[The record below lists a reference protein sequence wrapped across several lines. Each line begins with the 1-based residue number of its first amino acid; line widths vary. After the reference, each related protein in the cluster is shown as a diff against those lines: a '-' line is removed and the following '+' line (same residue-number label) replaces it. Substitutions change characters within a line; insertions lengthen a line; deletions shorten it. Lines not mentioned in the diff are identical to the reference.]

1 MADPYDVIV
10 AGGGIAGLTAG
21 LRAAE
26 LGRRTLVLTGP
37 LLGGNLLA
45 IESVEGW
52 PGAPDG
58 IAGYE
63 LCPSVQEQ
71 ASAAGAD
78 FAMEEIDAIAPG
90 DGVWTVTAG
99 GTEFG
104 ARALIVATG
113 AAFRPL
119 GVEGETRLIG
129 RGVSHCASCDAP
141 LLRGRRV
148 AVIGGGD
155 SACQEALTLAG
166 AASHVT
172 ILTHGERLSAQ
183 ATFCERVH
191 AAPNIEIRTHCE
203 VREILGDDTVAGL
216 NFADRQS
223 GAVADLEADA
233 VFIYIG
239 LRPSTSFLQGHVA
252 LDSTGQVPVDA
263 MMRSETQ
270 GLLAAGLARRGAA
283 GRAAAS
289 AEDGNIAAKAADR
302 YLNGGAWRD
311 S

>member
-1 MADPYDVIV
+1 MPSTYDVVV

-21 LRAAE
+21 LRSAE

-37 LLGGNLLA
+37 LLGGNLLG
-45 IESVEGW
+45 IENIEGW

-78 FAMEEIDAIAPG
+78 FTMEEVSAIAPEG
-90 DGVWTVTAG
+90 GLWTVTAG
-99 GTEFG
+99 TADHA
-104 ARALIVATG
+104 ARTLIVATG
-113 AAFRPL
+113 AAFRRL
-119 GVEGETRLIG
+119 GVKGETRLVG

-141 LLRGRRV
+141 LLRGRKV

-155 SACQEALTLAG
+155 SACQEALTLAE

-172 ILTHGERLSAQ
+172 ILTLGERLSAQ
-183 ATFCERVH
+183 ATFCDRVR
-191 AAPNIEIRTHCE
+191 AAPNIDVRTGCE

-216 NFADRQS
+216 RFTDRHG
-223 GAVADLEADA
+223 GAVADLEAAA

-252 LDSTGQVPVDA
+252 LESGGQVPVDA
-263 MMRSETQ
+263 MMRTELP
-270 GLLAAGLARRGAA
+270 GVLAAGLARRGAA

-289 AEDGNIAAKAADR
+289 ADDGNIAAKAADR
-302 YLNGGAWRD
+302 YLDGRAWRD
-311 S
+311 N